1 MATSE
6 LMLCMELRIDTL
18 CECGR
23 KRERERRDSQ
33 CRMEISKSVRLLAYN
48 QIVESRVHP
57 HTGKAANKRRPYAR
71 HHRQSIQNIRLSLH
85 LFSYSHSRTVQL
97 RLVLLHTDNNT
108 QVFFSFLF
116 LFFFFLL
123 SFRFFLSFSRAP
135 HVHVV
140 CLSMH
145 VWRAW
150 PYITLQLAPTSPA
163 PRKCF
168 RLLIPVVF
176 FSFSFSFS
184 LLLFPSLCIYIIIQ
198 RGRKSI
204 PDVVREPPRESID
217 TERSSTHA
225 TFLPPSALTQHDSAD
240 LDLIST
246 LKINKIPSTF
256 RRSSRRLLTRSVRLQ
271 AYACHQGI

>member
-1 MATSE
+1 
-6 LMLCMELRIDTL
+6 
-18 CECGR
+18 
-23 KRERERRDSQ
+23 
-33 CRMEISKSVRLLAYN
+33 MEISKSVRLLAYN

-116 LFFFFLL
+116 FFFFFPAFVSLL
-123 SFRFFLSFSRAP
+123 SFFFPCASRARS
-135 HVHVV
+135 
-140 CLSMH
+140 LSLHACMACMAIYH
-145 VWRAW
+145 FAAGAHISSTEKMFSTID
-150 PYITLQLAPTSPA
+150 PSP
-163 PRKCF
+163 
-168 RLLIPVVF
+168 F

-225 TFLPPSALTQHDSAD
+225 TFLPPFALTQHDSAD

-256 RRSSRRLLTRSVRLQ
+256 RRSSRRLLTRSVGRST
-271 AYACHQGI
+271 AGICMPSRYLKMPLSNTITYCIWTEITLL